1 MKGIMNEDE
10 LMDVKSKILEYESKI
25 KNTTDQQL
33 IIIYESTLLE
43 LCKQKTFLL
52 SSGMVQLI

>member
-1 MKGIMNEDE
+1 MNEYE
-10 LMDVKSKILEYESKI
+10 LNDVKSKILEYESKI

-33 IIIYESTLLE
+33 ITIYESILLE
-43 LCKQKTFLL
+43 LCKQKTILL